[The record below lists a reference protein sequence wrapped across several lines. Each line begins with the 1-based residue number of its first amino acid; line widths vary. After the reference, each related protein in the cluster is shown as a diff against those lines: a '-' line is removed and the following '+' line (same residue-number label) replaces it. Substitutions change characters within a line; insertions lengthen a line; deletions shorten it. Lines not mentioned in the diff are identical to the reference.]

1 MTSTALVQREH
12 GTARGA
18 RQHYTA
24 GETPCKPCA
33 RAGSRNR
40 TDWRNAQSAALRELA
55 AMYPTDF
62 RRLMAKHKA
71 ERGLTVKEVPR
82 IMRMTEP
89 EKVKARA
96 ASWHAAAKRL
106 IDKYR
111 AEFDRLY
118 VEEKRE
124 RGL

>member
-1 MTSTALVQREH
+1 VQREH
-12 GTARGA
+12 GTPRGA
-18 RQHYTA
+18 RQHQAA
-24 GETPCKPCA
+24 GETPCTACA
-33 RAGSRNR
+33 RALSRRR

-62 RRLMAKHKA
+62 RRLMARHKS

-82 IMRMTEP
+82 AMRMTEA

-96 ASWHAAAKRL
+96 ASWHTAAKRL
-106 IDKYR
+106 ISKYR

-118 VEEKRE
+118 AEEKRV